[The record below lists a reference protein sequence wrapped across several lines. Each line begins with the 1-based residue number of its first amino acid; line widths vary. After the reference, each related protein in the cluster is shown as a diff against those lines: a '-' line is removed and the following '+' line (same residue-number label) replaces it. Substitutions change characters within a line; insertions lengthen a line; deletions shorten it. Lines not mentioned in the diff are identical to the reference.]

1 MKDQQKV
8 EPEYELVITE
18 DGSSSLIHMQIGE
31 TFHST
36 HGALTESKLVFIQN
50 GLKYLID
57 KGTFQTIKILEIGF
71 GTGLNALLSLSE
83 ARNCNIPIDYTAI
96 DAFPLRPE
104 QAEKLNF
111 VDQQLF
117 EPFRS
122 EFKAFHNSENLE
134 RTFFEGLFH
143 LKKQKVDLLELEPAK
158 SYFDLIYFDAFS
170 SNVQPELWTKEIF
183 QKLFN
188 SLKSSGVLVTYSAKG
203 SVKTALRDS
212 GFVVERLP
220 GPPGKRHVIRALK
233 SNANAV

>member
-8 EPEYELVITE
+8 ELEYELVTTE
-18 DGSSSLIHMQIGE
+18 DGSSSLYDSRTGE

-50 GLKYLID
+50 GLEYLIQ
-57 KGTFQTIKILEIGF
+57 KTAIKSIKILEIGF
-71 GTGLNALLSLSE
+71 GSGLNALLSLSE
-83 ARNCNIPIDYTAI
+83 ARKCNVTIDYTAI

-117 EPFRS
+117 EFYKS
-122 EFKAFHNSENLE
+122 EFKAFHSSENLE
-134 RTFFEGLFH
+134 RTFIEGLFH
-143 LKKQKVDLLELEPAK
+143 LKKLKVDLVEFEPAK

-233 SNANAV
+233 STASAV